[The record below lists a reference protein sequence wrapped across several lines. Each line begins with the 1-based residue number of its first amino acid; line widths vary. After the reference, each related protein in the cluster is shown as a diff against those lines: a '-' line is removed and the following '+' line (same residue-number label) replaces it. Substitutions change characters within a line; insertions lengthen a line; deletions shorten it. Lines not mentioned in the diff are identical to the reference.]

1 MPRIVRSLPCSA
13 ALCCV
18 LLLLCEVVA
27 VAQAPVTGICDLSAE
42 GYLMSSSQTG
52 LTRWSWPALKSM
64 PALKSTESIAGR
76 EVAIGFPANDLL
88 PSPSGKLLAVAG
100 GEPAES
106 GTALVLD
113 WPSGVKRVRLTGH
126 LDVITALHWL
136 DDQRLVT
143 VAMDQQ
149 VKVWDISAGQTLA
162 TFDGH
167 AKGVTDV
174 CGIGKTRL
182 IATSGLDQGIR
193 IWDLDSSA
201 LVRSLSLH
209 TGAVNALVA
218 KPSGQDLSSGQG
230 LPMIASGSDDGTVR
244 FWQPTIGRMVRFA
257 KLPAPVLDLVWSTV
271 NDTVIAS
278 CNDGYLYW
286 IDPLTVTIKD
296 RQKVSDGWPYALAIV
311 NDGNWIVVEGRQG
324 DLVRIPVGGHD
335 EQ

>member
-1 MPRIVRSLPCSA
+1 MCGLVKALHGSA
-13 ALCCV
+13 W
-18 LLLLCEVVA
+18 LLLLGTLLTPGVVS
-27 VAQAPVTGICDLSAE
+27 AQAPVTGICDFSPQ
-42 GYLMSSSQTG
+42 GYVLSSSQTG
-52 LTRWSWPALKSM
+52 LARWSWPALQ
-64 PALKSTESIAGR
+64 PAEKFDGR
-76 EVAIGFPANDLL
+76 ELANGFAASDLKR
-88 PSPSGKLLAVAG
+88 SPNGQLLAVAG

-106 GTALVLD
+106 GDVLVVD
-113 WPSGVKRVRLTGH
+113 WPSGRKRVRLTGH
-126 LDVITALHWL
+126 LDVVTALHWL

-149 VKVWDISAGQTLA
+149 VKVWDLTAKRALV

-174 CGIGKTRL
+174 CAIGETNL

-193 IWDLDSSA
+193 VWDLESSG

-209 TGAVNALVA
+209 TGPVNALVA
-218 KPSGQDLSSGQG
+218 KPSAEG
-230 LPMIASGSDDGTVR
+230 LPTIASGSDDATVR

-257 KLPAPVLDLVWSTV
+257 KLPAPVLDLVWSQV
-271 NDTVIAS
+271 EDAVIAS
-278 CNDGYLYW
+278 CNDGFLYW
-286 IDPLTVTIKD
+286 IDPLTVTIKH

-324 DLVRIPVGGHD
+324 QLVRIPVGGSD